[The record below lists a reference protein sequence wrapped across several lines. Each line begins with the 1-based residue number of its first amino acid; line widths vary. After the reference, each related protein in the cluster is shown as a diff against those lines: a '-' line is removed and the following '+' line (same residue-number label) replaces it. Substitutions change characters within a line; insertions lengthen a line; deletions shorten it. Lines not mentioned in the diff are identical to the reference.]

1 VSLEALA
8 EMRLPMTS
16 IANTP
21 PIPPA
26 AERMRRYRERRHNG
40 LRCVTVEIL
49 ESEIDALVRKG
60 LLGAEMDDDPI
71 EIAGA
76 LYKLFEEILR

>member
-1 VSLEALA
+1 
-8 EMRLPMTS
+8 MRPPITS

-21 PIPPA
+21 PISPA

-40 LRCVTVEIL
+40 RRCLTVEIL
-49 ESEIDALVRKG
+49 ESEIDALVQKG
-60 LLGAEMDDDPI
+60 LLGRETRNDPI

-76 LYKLFEEILR
+76 LYKLFEETLT

>member
-1 VSLEALA
+1 
-8 EMRLPMTS
+8 MTS

-21 PIPPA
+21 PISPA
-26 AERMRRYRERRHNG
+26 AVRMRRYRERRHDG
-40 LRCVTVEIL
+40 RRCVTVEIL

-60 LLGAEMDDDPI
+60 LLGGETRHDPI

>member
-1 VSLEALA
+1 
-8 EMRLPMTS
+8 MRPPITS

-21 PIPPA
+21 PISPA

-40 LRCVTVEIL
+40 RRCVTLEIL
-49 ESEIDALVRKG
+49 QSEIDALVQKG
-60 LLGAEMDDDPI
+60 LLGHEMRNDPI

-76 LYKLFEEILR
+76 LYELFEEILR